1 MWIDSITRGWR
12 TYEEANWRK
21 ITGV

>member
-12 TYEEANWRK
+12 TSGEAFWRK